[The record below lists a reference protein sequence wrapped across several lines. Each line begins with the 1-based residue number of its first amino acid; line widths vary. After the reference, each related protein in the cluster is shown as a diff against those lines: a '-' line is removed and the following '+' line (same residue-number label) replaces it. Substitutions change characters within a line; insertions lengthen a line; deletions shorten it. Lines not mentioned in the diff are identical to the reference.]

1 MGINRPGTFLSAR
14 ADWVSPGGI
23 KAGHVFTVVVGNG
36 LGGRFGFKAVGANLM
51 GMTTAPFGGL
61 ETDVNL
67 SVTLTAFTS
76 VDLLAVRRASS
87 VEFYVNGVLKGSST
101 TNLPTGVDDM
111 SLDLYELT
119 VTNEPSN
126 STDAQLAVNMLT
138 VGIPMF

>member
-1 MGINRPGTFLSAR
+1 
-14 ADWVSPGGI
+14 
-23 KAGHVFTVVVGNG
+23 VVAGNG
-36 LGGRFGFKAVGANLM
+36 LGGRFGFKAVGTTLF
-51 GMTTAPFGGL
+51 GMTTAPFSGP

-67 SVTLTAFTS
+67 ATTLTAFTS

-111 SLDLYELT
+111 TGDLYELS
-119 VTNEPSN
+119 VTNGVSN
-126 STDAQLAVNMLT
+126 STDAQVAVNMLT